1 MIHIFTSELT
11 YRLDYSCRLLFET
24 ILGDEVALYTN
35 KEVFQRN
42 SGVKINYS
50 TQEDVEGLPLKPH
63 PLLFE
68 TDIKAQKIEVFE
80 WDSLIAFFRVEDSF
94 LPFDIFA
101 ASFYLVSRYEEYLS
115 GKRDRHQR
123 FLSRGSLANQHR
135 FLEKPLVNCWA
146 LKMADVIEQNFEG
159 YSFVRPS
166 FSYLPTIDI
175 DNAWAYKNKG
185 FFRKLAS
192 SFKDL
197 SRGKVKLLVLRLAVL
212 SGLKRDPYDNYEFI
226 QETLGRCQIRPVFF
240 VLLNKNGRYDRSI
253 SHKNPNLRRLILSLS
268 KWADVGIHPSYES
281 NTKFRQLEKEV
292 ERLTLILESKV
303 TLSRQHFLKISMPAT
318 YRRLIENGIE
328 ADYSMGFASRP
339 GFRASI
345 CTPFYF
351 FDLVENMPTS
361 LKIVPFQ
368 VMDVTLRN
376 YRGLSADEALR
387 KIKTLMAETASV
399 GGTFVSLWHNESLS
413 DTGNW
418 KGWRNVYTE
427 MTQMAV
433 ELSK

>member
-123 FLSRGSLANQHR
+123 FLSRGSLANQQR
-135 FLEKPLVNCWA
+135 FLEKPLVNCWT
-146 LKMADVIEQNFEG
+146 LKMAGVIEQNFEG

-166 FSYLPTIDI
+166 FSYLPT
-175 DNAWAYKNKG
+175 
-185 FFRKLAS
+185 
-192 SFKDL
+192 
-197 SRGKVKLLVLRLAVL
+197 
-212 SGLKRDPYDNYEFI
+212 
-226 QETLGRCQIRPVFF
+226 
-240 VLLNKNGRYDRSI
+240 
-253 SHKNPNLRRLILSLS
+253 
-268 KWADVGIHPSYES
+268 
-281 NTKFRQLEKEV
+281 
-292 ERLTLILESKV
+292 
-303 TLSRQHFLKISMPAT
+303 
-318 YRRLIENGIE
+318 
-328 ADYSMGFASRP
+328 
-339 GFRASI
+339 
-345 CTPFYF
+345 
-351 FDLVENMPTS
+351 
-361 LKIVPFQ
+361 
-368 VMDVTLRN
+368 
-376 YRGLSADEALR
+376 
-387 KIKTLMAETASV
+387 
-399 GGTFVSLWHNESLS
+399 
-413 DTGNW
+413 
-418 KGWRNVYTE
+418 
-427 MTQMAV
+427 
-433 ELSK
+433 